1 MDTRIIGIDLAVTA
15 AHKAIVLDAVSNRF
29 VSPVLSFH
37 TDPAELDQ
45 VLSAARAGA
54 SPDVRL
60 IAVLEATGVAWYPVS
75 VFLEQHGVEV
85 YRVNGQQVAE
95 LRRLYQRHAKSDRI
109 DVRVL
114 PRLYLLCP
122 ERLHRLSLPSTDVMT
137 LQRTWR
143 EVHRLTRLIA
153 ASKQRLLASDQLAW
167 FGLADFLPPYGDA
180 ARWVREH
187 WYDPWQVR
195 AAGETVLRAAWQA
208 VAPDPD
214 ADLDW
219 IVTLVKKADQVIGV
233 YGDPKRLDYAAL
245 QAGVQREQARL
256 AAWEQQARFVRLKI
270 MRPLYRRLHPDRYLE
285 TIPGVGQDSAAAY
298 VAFIGDITRFPSLRS
313 FRGWSGLI
321 PFSRQSGQAQ
331 AGGLHITQAGPEPI
345 KVTAVLDAQVARL
358 WDPQIA
364 QVYYTQMVIYG
375 KHFLQA
381 ICTCATHLLDR
392 VYMVLREQR
401 PYELRDVDGSPVSA
415 AQARAI
421 CQERYHVPDEIR
433 RRNNH
438 RVRRARAEQQTEQRT
453 QRQRRDL

>member
-15 AHKAIVLDAVSNRF
+15 AHKAMVLDVASNRF
-29 VSPVLSFH
+29 VTSVLSFH
-37 TDPAELDQ
+37 TDPTEMEQ

-54 SPDVRL
+54 SAEVRL

-122 ERLHRLSLPSTDVMT
+122 ERLHRLSLPSHDWVT
-137 LQRTWR
+137 LQRAWR

-153 ASKQRLLASDQLAW
+153 ASKQRLLASDQLGW
-167 FGLADFLPPYGDA
+167 FGLSDFLPPYDDA
-180 ARWVREH
+180 ARWVRQH

-195 AAGETVLRAAWQA
+195 AAGEAALAAAWQA
-208 VAPDPD
+208 VAPDPE
-214 ADLDW
+214 ADLGW
-219 IVTLVKKADQVIGV
+219 IATLVKKAEQVIGV
-233 YGDPKRLDYAAL
+233 YGDPTRLDYAAL
-245 QAGVQREQARL
+245 QASVQREQARL
-256 AAWEQQARFVRLKI
+256 SDGEHQARFVRLKV
-270 MRPLYRRLHPDRYLE
+270 MRPLYRRLYPDRFLE
-285 TIPGVGQDSAAAY
+285 TIPGVGQDSAVAY
-298 VAFIGDITRFPSLRS
+298 VAFIGDITRFPSLRD

-321 PFSRQSGQAQ
+321 PFSRQSGQAE
-331 AGGLHITQAGPEPI
+331 ARGLHITQAGPEPI

-358 WDPQIA
+358 WNPQIA
-364 QVYYTQMVIYG
+364 QVYYTQMVTYG

-381 ICTCATHLLDR
+381 MCTCATHLLDR
-392 VYMVLREQR
+392 VYTVLRQQR
-401 PYELRDVDGSPVSA
+401 PYQLRDVDGTPVSA
-415 AQARAI
+415 TQAHTI
-421 CQERYHVPDEIR
+421 CLERYYVSDEVR

-438 RVRRARAEQQTEQRT
+438 RVRQARAEQKTEQRT
-453 QRQRRDL
+453 QRRQADL